1 LSSRYILLK
10 KAIAFFNKTLEQT
23 TTQTKPSLQNKNRNI
38 LLFTLLTL
46 ALLLT
51 FLLNISLGSVSIPLK
66 DVFNSLIGG
75 NSSKETWDYIII
87 NYRLPKASA
96 AILAG
101 MGLSIS
107 GLLMQTLFRNP
118 LAGPDV
124 LGLSSGA
131 SLGVATIVLG
141 AAFLPPFLSSI
152 LLSPYGII
160 LASSLGSFFVL
171 LAVLA
176 VSQRLR
182 DTMAILIVGLMFA
195 SLTSAIIGTLT
206 YFSTAEQLQKFTFWS
221 LGNLGNLS
229 WPSIGILSICVTIA
243 LLLSLVSIKPLNAL
257 LLGENYA
264 RSLGMNY
271 KKTRLII
278 IFSTSILAGSITA
291 FAGPIA
297 FIGLAVP
304 HIAKLV
310 FQTSNHTILFWST
323 LLFGAIIMLI
333 CDSISQLPGSDLF
346 LPINAVTSIF
356 GAPIVIWLLIR
367 KRRMMN

>member
-1 LSSRYILLK
+1 M
-10 KAIAFFNKTLEQT
+10 
-23 TTQTKPSLQNKNRNI
+23 
-38 LLFTLLTL
+38 LFL
-46 ALLLT
+46 
-51 FLLNISLGSVSIPLK
+51 FVINISLGSVSIPMK
-66 DVFNSLIGG
+66 EVFRSLTGG
-75 NSSKETWDYIII
+75 IASKETWEYILI
-87 NYRLPKASA
+87 NYRLPKAIA
-96 AILAG
+96 AILVG

-118 LAGPDV
+118 LAGPYV

-131 SLGVATIVLG
+131 SLGVATVILG
-141 AAFLPPFLSSI
+141 AALLPPFLATL
-152 LLSPYGII
+152 LLSSYGII
-160 LASSLGSFFVL
+160 LASSLGSFTVL

-176 VSQRLR
+176 VSHRLR
-182 DTMAILIVGLMFA
+182 DTMAILIVGLMFG
-195 SLTSAIIGTLT
+195 SLTSAIVGTLT

-229 WPSIGILSICVTIA
+229 WTSISLLTICVAIG
-243 LLLSLVSIKPLNAL
+243 LLLSVFSIKPLNSL

-264 RSLGMNY
+264 KSLGLNY
-271 KKTRLII
+271 KKSRLII
-278 IFSTSILAGSITA
+278 IFATSILAGSITA

-323 LLFGAIIMLI
+323 ILFGAIIMLI
-333 CDSISQLPGSDLF
+333 CDSISQLPGSDLT

-367 KRRMMN
+367 KRKMMG

>member
-1 LSSRYILLK
+1 M
-10 KAIAFFNKTLEQT
+10 FQ
-23 TTQTKPSLQNKNRNI
+23 NRNI
-38 LLFTLLTL
+38 ALFSILTLSLTLLL
-46 ALLLT
+46 
-51 FLLNISLGSVSIPLK
+51 LLNISLGSVSIPIK
-66 DVFNSLIGG
+66 DVFNSLTGG

-87 NYRLPKASA
+87 NYRLPKAIA
-96 AILAG
+96 AILVG

-141 AAFLPPFLSSI
+141 AAFLPMSLSSI
-152 LLSPYGII
+152 LLSSFGIV
-160 LASSLGSFFVL
+160 LASSLGSFLVL
-171 LAVLA
+171 IAVLA

-195 SLTSAIIGTLT
+195 SLTSSIIGTLT
-206 YFSTAEQLQKFTFWS
+206 YFSSAEQLQKFTFWS

-229 WPSIGILSICVTIA
+229 WSSIAILSVCVAIG

-271 KKTRLII
+271 KRTRLII
-278 IFSTSILAGSITA
+278 IFATSILAGSITA
-291 FAGPIA
+291 YAGPIA

-323 LLFGAIIMLI
+323 LILGAIIMLI
-333 CDSISQLPGSDLF
+333 CDSISQLPGSDLT

-367 KRRMMN
+367 KRKMMN

>member
-1 LSSRYILLK
+1 L
-10 KAIAFFNKTLEQT
+10 NQT
-23 TTQTKPSLQNKNRNI
+23 NRNTALFLI
-38 LLFTLLTL
+38 LTIGVVCLFII
-46 ALLLT
+46 
-51 FLLNISLGSVSIPLK
+51 NISLGSVSIPIK
-66 DVFNSLIGG
+66 EVFHSLFGG
-75 NSSKETWDYIII
+75 TSTKETWQYIII
-87 NYRLPKASA
+87 NYRLPKAIA
-96 AILAG
+96 AVLVG

-118 LAGPDV
+118 LAGPYV

-131 SLGVATIVLG
+131 SLGVAMVILG
-141 AAFLPPFLSSI
+141 AAFLPESVASI
-152 LLSPYGII
+152 LLSSYGVV
-160 LASSLGSFFVL
+160 LASSLGSFLVL
-171 LAVLA
+171 MAVLV
-176 VSQRLR
+176 VSYRLR
-182 DTMAILIVGLMFA
+182 DTMAILIVGLMFG
-195 SLTSAIIGTLT
+195 SLTSAIVGTLS

-229 WPSIGILSICVTIA
+229 WTSILILFICVLIG
-243 LLLSLVSIKPLNAL
+243 LLLSLFSIKPLNAL

-264 RSLGMNY
+264 RSLGLNY
-271 KKTRLII
+271 KRSQLII
-278 IFSTSILAGSITA
+278 IFATSVLAGSITA

-323 LLFGAIIMLI
+323 LLFGACIMLI
-333 CDSISQLPGSDLF
+333 CDSISQVPGGDIT

-367 KRRMMN
+367 KKKMIG

>member
-1 LSSRYILLK
+1 MS
-10 KAIAFFNKTLEQT
+10 
-23 TTQTKPSLQNKNRNI
+23 
-38 LLFTLLTL
+38 L
-46 ALLLT
+46 ALLL
-51 FLLNISLGSVSIPLK
+51 LLNISLGSVSIPLK
-66 DVFNSLIGG
+66 DVFNSLAGG
-75 NSSKETWDYIII
+75 NSSKETWDYIIL
-87 NYRLPKASA
+87 NYRLSKAIA
-96 AILAG
+96 AILVG

-141 AAFLPPFLSSI
+141 AAFLPNGLSSI
-152 LLSPYGII
+152 LLSSYGIVV
-160 LASSLGSFFVL
+160 ASSFGSFLVL

-195 SLTSAIIGTLT
+195 SLTSAIIGSLT

-221 LGNLGNLS
+221 MGNLGNLS
-229 WPSIGILSICVTIA
+229 WSSIVVLSVCVAIG
-243 LLLSLVSIKPLNAL
+243 LLLSLVSIKPLNSL

-271 KKTRLII
+271 KRTRLII
-278 IFSTSILAGSITA
+278 IFATSILAGSITA
-291 FAGPIA
+291 YAGPIA

-304 HIAKLV
+304 HIAKLL

-323 LLFGAIIMLI
+323 LLLGAIIMLI
-333 CDSISQLPGSDLF
+333 CDSISQLPGSDLT

-367 KRRMMN
+367 KRKMMN